1 MALCSEE
8 TELGRSVRKV
18 ASFEKDIIVSVCSSA
33 YLDLAFNWLHTVS
46 VLGLSSPLWWLWTR
60 VRTKC

>member
-33 YLDLAFNWLHTVS
+33 YLDLAFN
-46 VLGLSSPLWWLWTR
+46 
-60 VRTKC
+60 